1 MRTGALKIPAAAF
14 ALTMAVAGEASAQ
27 TLTQQQQREINCVYD
42 ALVMTRQAPLVAQ
55 SYLSETTANG
65 FRGRADAAL
74 ESAARE
80 CARDFEW
87 DDAVR
92 GLAVAIGTMG
102 ATTDFLNGE
111 LKAAGVSDEAVAK
124 IAGLKPGLSKR
135 DVELLLDGGWGDD
148 RAFLSRMRTKLK
160 GIGVPDESEL
170 IQKSVKVLETVVI
183 GADFRS
189 SFVEAVF

>member
-1 MRTGALKIPAAAF
+1 MKITAGIGFVF
-14 ALTMAVAGEASAQ
+14 ALVVAAEASAQ
-27 TLTQQQQREINCVYD
+27 TLTAPQKREMTCVYD
-42 ALVMTRQAPLVAQ
+42 ALAMTRQAPLVAQ

-80 CARDFEW
+80 CASDYAW

-92 GLAVAIGTMG
+92 GLAVAIGTMS
-102 ATTDFLNGE
+102 ATADFLGGE
-111 LKAAGVSDEAVAK
+111 LKAAGVSEEAVTK

-160 GIGVPDESEL
+160 GIGVPDDAVL
-170 IQKSVKVLETVVI
+170 IQKSVKVLETAVI
-183 GADFRS
+183 GADFTK
-189 SFVEAVF
+189 SFVEAQFS